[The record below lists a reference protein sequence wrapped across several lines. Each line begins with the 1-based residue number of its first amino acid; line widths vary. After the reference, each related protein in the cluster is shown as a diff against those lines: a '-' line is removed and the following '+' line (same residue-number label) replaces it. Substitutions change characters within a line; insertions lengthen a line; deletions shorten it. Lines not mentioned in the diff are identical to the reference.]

1 MQRNQ
6 NMVLVFSQVFQSIS
20 FNWIQ
25 EIIQLIST
33 KNETTRE
40 KNISGKWKRDSFILV
55 RCFLFLFEVV
65 VTLLFFTYISEHRF
79 VIWSVH
85 ARAETTTLYEMPSLL
100 SNMLKK
106 KSRSKENCAFG
117 CDRVCTACGQRVQVP
132 SNMASRLD
140 AILLTGNVCRWLAKT
155 PLGCKVYM

>member
-40 KNISGKWKRDSFILV
+40 KIFQVN
-55 RCFLFLFEVV
+55 EN
-65 VTLLFFTYISEHRF
+65 VTLLFLYVVF
-79 VIWSVH
+79 V
-85 ARAETTTLYEMPSLL
+85 LNSL
-100 SNMLKK
+100 K
-106 KSRSKENCAFG
+106 
-117 CDRVCTACGQRVQVP
+117 VRVQ
-132 SNMASRLD
+132 SFFFF
-140 AILLTGNVCRWLAKT
+140 
-155 PLGCKVYM
+155 

>member
-1 MQRNQ
+1 MRCFLMQRNQ

-40 KNISGKWKRDSFILV
+40 KIFQVNENVTL
-55 RCFLFLFEVV
+55 LFLYVVFVLNSLKVRVRFFFFKVKHEAIIEIEVV

-79 VIWSVH
+79 VI
-85 ARAETTTLYEMPSLL
+85 
-100 SNMLKK
+100 
-106 KSRSKENCAFG
+106 
-117 CDRVCTACGQRVQVP
+117 
-132 SNMASRLD
+132 
-140 AILLTGNVCRWLAKT
+140 
-155 PLGCKVYM
+155 

>member
-1 MQRNQ
+1 MRCFLMQRNQ

-40 KNISGKWKRDSFILV
+40 KIFQVNENVTLLFLYVVFVLNSLKVRVRFYFILFFKV
-55 RCFLFLFEVV
+55 KHEAIIEIEVV

-79 VIWSVH
+79 VI
-85 ARAETTTLYEMPSLL
+85 
-100 SNMLKK
+100 
-106 KSRSKENCAFG
+106 
-117 CDRVCTACGQRVQVP
+117 
-132 SNMASRLD
+132 
-140 AILLTGNVCRWLAKT
+140 
-155 PLGCKVYM
+155 

>member
-40 KNISGKWKRDSFILV
+40 KIFQVN
-55 RCFLFLFEVV
+55 EN
-65 VTLLFFTYISEHRF
+65 VTLLFLYVVF
-79 VIWSVH
+79 V
-85 ARAETTTLYEMPSLL
+85 LNSL
-100 SNMLKK
+100 K
-106 KSRSKENCAFG
+106 
-117 CDRVCTACGQRVQVP
+117 VRVQFFFFFF
-132 SNMASRLD
+132 
-140 AILLTGNVCRWLAKT
+140 
-155 PLGCKVYM
+155 

>member
-40 KNISGKWKRDSFILV
+40 KIFQVN
-55 RCFLFLFEVV
+55 EN
-65 VTLLFFTYISEHRF
+65 VTLLFLYVVFVLNSLKVRVRF
-79 VIWSVH
+79 FF
-85 ARAETTTLYEMPSLL
+85 
-100 SNMLKK
+100 LK
-106 KSRSKENCAFG
+106 
-117 CDRVCTACGQRVQVP
+117 
-132 SNMASRLD
+132 
-140 AILLTGNVCRWLAKT
+140 
-155 PLGCKVYM
+155 

>member
-40 KNISGKWKRDSFILV
+40 KIFQVN
-55 RCFLFLFEVV
+55 EN
-65 VTLLFFTYISEHRF
+65 VTLLFLYVVFVLNSLKVRVRF
-79 VIWSVH
+79 FFFFF
-85 ARAETTTLYEMPSLL
+85 
-100 SNMLKK
+100 LK
-106 KSRSKENCAFG
+106 
-117 CDRVCTACGQRVQVP
+117 
-132 SNMASRLD
+132 
-140 AILLTGNVCRWLAKT
+140 
-155 PLGCKVYM
+155 

>member
-40 KNISGKWKRDSFILV
+40 KIFQVNENVTL
-55 RCFLFLFEVV
+55 LFLYVVFVLNSLKVRVRSFFFFKVKHEAIIEIEVV

-79 VIWSVH
+79 VI
-85 ARAETTTLYEMPSLL
+85 
-100 SNMLKK
+100 
-106 KSRSKENCAFG
+106 
-117 CDRVCTACGQRVQVP
+117 
-132 SNMASRLD
+132 
-140 AILLTGNVCRWLAKT
+140 
-155 PLGCKVYM
+155 

>member
-40 KNISGKWKRDSFILV
+40 KIFQVN
-55 RCFLFLFEVV
+55 EN
-65 VTLLFFTYISEHRF
+65 VTLLFLYVVFVLNSLKVRVRF
-79 VIWSVH
+79 
-85 ARAETTTLYEMPSLL
+85 YFF
-100 SNMLKK
+100 LK
-106 KSRSKENCAFG
+106 
-117 CDRVCTACGQRVQVP
+117 
-132 SNMASRLD
+132 
-140 AILLTGNVCRWLAKT
+140 
-155 PLGCKVYM
+155 

>member
-40 KNISGKWKRDSFILV
+40 KIFQVN
-55 RCFLFLFEVV
+55 EN
-65 VTLLFFTYISEHRF
+65 VTLLFLYVVFVLNSLKVRVRF
-79 VIWSVH
+79 
-85 ARAETTTLYEMPSLL
+85 LFY
-100 SNMLKK
+100 
-106 KSRSKENCAFG
+106 FF
-117 CDRVCTACGQRVQVP
+117 
-132 SNMASRLD
+132 
-140 AILLTGNVCRWLAKT
+140 
-155 PLGCKVYM
+155 

>member
-40 KNISGKWKRDSFILV
+40 KIFQVN
-55 RCFLFLFEVV
+55 EN
-65 VTLLFFTYISEHRF
+65 VTLLFLYVVFVLNSLKVRVRF
-79 VIWSVH
+79 FFFFFF
-85 ARAETTTLYEMPSLL
+85 
-100 SNMLKK
+100 LK
-106 KSRSKENCAFG
+106 
-117 CDRVCTACGQRVQVP
+117 
-132 SNMASRLD
+132 
-140 AILLTGNVCRWLAKT
+140 
-155 PLGCKVYM
+155 

>member
-40 KNISGKWKRDSFILV
+40 KIFQVN
-55 RCFLFLFEVV
+55 EN
-65 VTLLFFTYISEHRF
+65 VTLLFLYVVFVLNSLKVRVRF
-79 VIWSVH
+79 
-85 ARAETTTLYEMPSLL
+85 
-100 SNMLKK
+100 
-106 KSRSKENCAFG
+106 FFFFF
-117 CDRVCTACGQRVQVP
+117 
-132 SNMASRLD
+132 
-140 AILLTGNVCRWLAKT
+140 
-155 PLGCKVYM
+155 

>member
-40 KNISGKWKRDSFILV
+40 KIFQVN
-55 RCFLFLFEVV
+55 EN
-65 VTLLFFTYISEHRF
+65 VTLLFLYVVFVLNSLKVRVRF
-79 VIWSVH
+79 FFFF
-85 ARAETTTLYEMPSLL
+85 
-100 SNMLKK
+100 LK
-106 KSRSKENCAFG
+106 
-117 CDRVCTACGQRVQVP
+117 
-132 SNMASRLD
+132 
-140 AILLTGNVCRWLAKT
+140 
-155 PLGCKVYM
+155 

>member
-40 KNISGKWKRDSFILV
+40 KIFQVN
-55 RCFLFLFEVV
+55 ENM
-65 VTLLFFTYISEHRF
+65 TLLFLYVVFVLNSLKVRVRF
-79 VIWSVH
+79 IFFF
-85 ARAETTTLYEMPSLL
+85 
-100 SNMLKK
+100 LK
-106 KSRSKENCAFG
+106 
-117 CDRVCTACGQRVQVP
+117 
-132 SNMASRLD
+132 
-140 AILLTGNVCRWLAKT
+140 
-155 PLGCKVYM
+155 

>member
-40 KNISGKWKRDSFILV
+40 KIFQVN
-55 RCFLFLFEVV
+55 EN
-65 VTLLFFTYISEHRF
+65 VTLLFLYVVF
-79 VIWSVH
+79 V
-85 ARAETTTLYEMPSLL
+85 LNSL
-100 SNMLKK
+100 K
-106 KSRSKENCAFG
+106 
-117 CDRVCTACGQRVQVP
+117 VRVQFFFFFF
-132 SNMASRLD
+132 L
-140 AILLTGNVCRWLAKT
+140 K
-155 PLGCKVYM
+155 

>member
-40 KNISGKWKRDSFILV
+40 KIFQVN
-55 RCFLFLFEVV
+55 EN
-65 VTLLFFTYISEHRF
+65 VTLLFLYVVF
-79 VIWSVH
+79 V
-85 ARAETTTLYEMPSLL
+85 LNSL
-100 SNMLKK
+100 KV
-106 KSRSKENCAFG
+106 
-117 CDRVCTACGQRVQVP
+117 RVR
-132 SNMASRLD
+132 
-140 AILLTGNVCRWLAKT
+140 IFFF
-155 PLGCKVYM
+155 

>member
-40 KNISGKWKRDSFILV
+40 KIFQVN
-55 RCFLFLFEVV
+55 EN
-65 VTLLFFTYISEHRF
+65 VTLLFLYVVFVLNSLKVRVRF
-79 VIWSVH
+79 
-85 ARAETTTLYEMPSLL
+85 
-100 SNMLKK
+100 
-106 KSRSKENCAFG
+106 FFFFFF
-117 CDRVCTACGQRVQVP
+117 
-132 SNMASRLD
+132 
-140 AILLTGNVCRWLAKT
+140 
-155 PLGCKVYM
+155 

>member
-40 KNISGKWKRDSFILV
+40 KIFQVN
-55 RCFLFLFEVV
+55 EN
-65 VTLLFFTYISEHRF
+65 VTLLFLYVVF
-79 VIWSVH
+79 V
-85 ARAETTTLYEMPSLL
+85 LNSLKVRVRIFFF
-100 SNMLKK
+100 LK
-106 KSRSKENCAFG
+106 
-117 CDRVCTACGQRVQVP
+117 
-132 SNMASRLD
+132 
-140 AILLTGNVCRWLAKT
+140 
-155 PLGCKVYM
+155 

>member
-40 KNISGKWKRDSFILV
+40 KIFQVN
-55 RCFLFLFEVV
+55 EN
-65 VTLLFFTYISEHRF
+65 VTLLFLYVVFVLNSLKVRVRF
-79 VIWSVH
+79 YFI
-85 ARAETTTLYEMPSLL
+85 
-100 SNMLKK
+100 
-106 KSRSKENCAFG
+106 F
-117 CDRVCTACGQRVQVP
+117 
-132 SNMASRLD
+132 
-140 AILLTGNVCRWLAKT
+140 
-155 PLGCKVYM
+155 

>member
-40 KNISGKWKRDSFILV
+40 KIFQVNENVTL
-55 RCFLFLFEVV
+55 LFLYVVFVLNSLKVRVQFFFFFKVKHEAIIEIEVV

-79 VIWSVH
+79 VI
-85 ARAETTTLYEMPSLL
+85 
-100 SNMLKK
+100 
-106 KSRSKENCAFG
+106 
-117 CDRVCTACGQRVQVP
+117 
-132 SNMASRLD
+132 
-140 AILLTGNVCRWLAKT
+140 
-155 PLGCKVYM
+155 

>member
-40 KNISGKWKRDSFILV
+40 KIFQVN
-55 RCFLFLFEVV
+55 EN
-65 VTLLFFTYISEHRF
+65 VTLLFLYVVFVLNSLKVRVRF
-79 VIWSVH
+79 
-85 ARAETTTLYEMPSLL
+85 
-100 SNMLKK
+100 
-106 KSRSKENCAFG
+106 FFFF
-117 CDRVCTACGQRVQVP
+117 
-132 SNMASRLD
+132 
-140 AILLTGNVCRWLAKT
+140 
-155 PLGCKVYM
+155 

>member
-40 KNISGKWKRDSFILV
+40 KIFQVN
-55 RCFLFLFEVV
+55 EN
-65 VTLLFFTYISEHRF
+65 VTLLFLYVVFVLNSLKVRVRF
-79 VIWSVH
+79 
-85 ARAETTTLYEMPSLL
+85 Y
-100 SNMLKK
+100 
-106 KSRSKENCAFG
+106 FFF
-117 CDRVCTACGQRVQVP
+117 
-132 SNMASRLD
+132 
-140 AILLTGNVCRWLAKT
+140 
-155 PLGCKVYM
+155 

>member
-40 KNISGKWKRDSFILV
+40 KNISGK
-55 RCFLFLFEVV
+55 
-65 VTLLFFTYISEHRF
+65 
-79 VIWSVH
+79 
-85 ARAETTTLYEMPSLL
+85 
-100 SNMLKK
+100 
-106 KSRSKENCAFG
+106 
-117 CDRVCTACGQRVQVP
+117 
-132 SNMASRLD
+132 
-140 AILLTGNVCRWLAKT
+140 
-155 PLGCKVYM
+155 

>member
-1 MQRNQ
+1 MRCFLMQRNQ

-40 KNISGKWKRDSFILV
+40 KIFQVNENVTL
-55 RCFLFLFEVV
+55 LFLYVVFVLNSLKVRVRFFIFFFKVKHEAIIEIEVV

-79 VIWSVH
+79 VI
-85 ARAETTTLYEMPSLL
+85 
-100 SNMLKK
+100 
-106 KSRSKENCAFG
+106 
-117 CDRVCTACGQRVQVP
+117 
-132 SNMASRLD
+132 
-140 AILLTGNVCRWLAKT
+140 
-155 PLGCKVYM
+155 